1 MSDLSARLG
10 NLSREE
16 RAALVKLL
24 KKKKEGSA
32 PPPPPR
38 EERRELPLSFAQQRL
53 WFLDR
58 LAPGNPVY
66 NVAGFLRLLGGLD
79 VAVLAASLSEI
90 VRRHAALRTRFEI
103 RGDGPVQII
112 EPAAPVPLPVIELSV
127 LPAPLRTGEEQR
139 IARERES
146 APFDLGRP
154 PLLHACLVRN
164 AADDH
169 LFIYVFHHI
178 ASDGWSQ
185 DVAVRE
191 VAALY
196 SAFLEGRPSPLPE
209 LPIQYADFAWQ
220 QIQTLQGDALAR
232 EVGFWRRLLA
242 GAAPLELPTDR
253 PRPAVPSFRGNK
265 FEMQL
270 PATLEAG
277 LRQLAREQRATAFMA
292 LLAPLSVLL
301 SRLAN
306 TDDVVVGTVV
316 AGRDRRDVAEL
327 IGFFVNTLVLRLDLS
342 GDPDGLALLAQT
354 RQVSLEAFDHQA
366 LPFEKLVDELGLPR
380 DPYRPPLLR
389 ALFQLLA
396 RGQGGAEL
404 PGLRLEHYRL
414 PAETA
419 KFDLVVNAGDMG
431 DQLFLEW
438 RYDADLFD
446 VSTIARWA
454 GLFEVLVA
462 GWLEDPAR
470 RVSELPLLTEPER
483 LQLLTGWSPEPITAD
498 RGRRALPDLFEAQ
511 VDRTPDAPAVSP
523 ADAEDV
529 SLTYREL
536 DERAN
541 QLARWLVKAGVV
553 SGDRVA
559 LCLDRSPDLVVS
571 LLGVLKTG
579 AAYVPLDPSS
589 PRERLAFALEDSR
602 PRVVLTT
609 ELLAPDVPAGAAR
622 TIFLDRETEAIAA
635 RGRERLGLPLDPE
648 LPAYVIYTS
657 GSTGRPK
664 GVIVPHGAVSRL
676 FSATERWFGFSSEDV
691 WTLFHSYAFDFSVWE
706 IWGAL
711 LYGGRLVVVPW
722 QVSREPAAFAELL
735 QRERVTVLNQT
746 PSAFRQLMW
755 AEPHPPTPSPIAPPP
770 TGRGGATTQS
780 FPPLPVEGGA
790 MGEGGQGG
798 EVGRRET
805 LRYVIFG
812 GEALD
817 PTALEPWFAR
827 HGDEQPRLVNMY
839 GITETT
845 VHVTYRP
852 MAQADAAR
860 PASLIGQPIPDMT
873 LHVLDRHLQLQPVGV
888 PGEICV
894 GGEGLAQGY
903 LGRPDLTAEC
913 FVPDPFASRP
923 GARLYRS
930 GDLARR
936 RPDGELEYLGRIDHQ
951 VKIRGFRIE
960 LGEIE
965 AAIAAH
971 PAVREAVVLARQDGA
986 APERRLVAYVTA
998 GSEGAP
1004 SFAELRDFLAGRLPD
1019 YMLPAALVILDQ
1031 LPLTGNGK
1039 VDRRALPAPEAAQA
1053 AASGHEHVPP
1063 RNAVESGLAGLFR
1076 RVLNVPAERE
1086 IGVLDNF
1093 FELGGSSISGAVLIN
1108 FLQEILGEI
1117 VHVVVIFDHPTV
1129 EALAAYVREQHAA
1142 AVARVW
1148 GVAAQGQT
1156 VEEPPP
1162 GPAEV
1167 AEMLRL
1173 VVEGRPEADVPE
1185 REEPVNPPA
1194 VFILSPPRSGS
1205 TLLRVMLSAHPRLFA
1220 PPELELLSFRTMA
1233 GRHAAFAG
1241 RDSFWLEGVTRAVME
1256 ARACDATEAER
1267 IVEAGVREGWTTRR
1281 FYRELQ
1287 GWIDGRLLVDK
1298 TPSYALDPEVL
1309 RRGERWFAEARYLHL
1324 VRHPQATNRSFEEAR
1339 LDQIFFRRPHR
1350 FSRRRLAELIWT
1362 VSHRHILDFLA
1373 ELPAERKHTVRFED
1387 LLRDPEPVLAGIC
1400 DFLGLELDPRMIDP
1414 YRGGARMTDGVHAVS
1429 RMLGDVKLAT
1439 YGKVDASVAD
1449 RWKQAGEAPL
1459 GAPARAVAAELGY
1472 EVGSRGAWEQGGTA
1486 PASFAQERLWLL
1498 EQITPGTPTYNIPAA
1513 IRLHGDLN
1521 IPALAQVVN
1530 EIARRHAALR
1540 TVFGAEGGQPVQKI
1554 QPVGPPRPLPVI
1566 DVSALAEEARMAEID
1581 RLAAGEAM
1589 RPFDLERGPLFRA
1602 SLLHAGPREHVVLY
1616 TMHHIVSDGWSMG
1629 VFSREVGALYAA
1641 FATGRPSPLP
1651 ELRLQYPDYAIRQR
1665 AQIGEAGLA
1674 RHLEWWKERLA
1685 GLEPLDIPTDR
1696 PRPVVRSGRGA
1707 DETLILRPG
1716 LAGDLTAL
1724 GRGERAT
1731 LYMILLAAFQGFLQ
1745 RFARQDDVAVG
1756 SPVAHRSTR
1765 DVEELIGFFVNTLVM
1780 RTDLSGDPTFRE
1792 ALVRVR
1798 RTALESMLHQDA
1810 PFERVV
1816 EAVQP
1821 ERQLARSP
1829 LFQVLFSLQNAGG
1842 GAADLPG
1849 LALEMVG
1856 APTATAKFDLTL
1868 LFAEWPGGIGATLE
1882 YDLDLFEPAT
1892 ASRLLRHME
1901 ILLEGAVASPD
1912 ARLSDLPLLAP
1923 AERETIL
1930 ASWNRT
1936 QVPFPRE
1943 IPIHRLVAEQAERT
1957 PEAVAL
1963 VSDAGETTYAAL
1975 VAAARRLAR
1984 RLRRLGAAPEV
1995 PVIVLAER
2003 SPALV
2008 TALLAVLESGSF
2020 FVPLDPSHPP
2030 ERLAVL
2036 AAAVGARLA
2045 VTEERFLD
2053 LLPEGMETVRL
2064 EGLDLDGGAE
2074 PLRIDS
2080 GVTAENLAYAMFTSG
2095 STGEPKGV
2103 AVTHRNVVRLVRS
2116 QSFADL
2122 RPGETFL
2129 LLAPVSFDA
2138 STLEIWGPLTNGAR
2152 LAVFPPEKPTLDEL
2166 AAFLERHGVTQL
2178 WLTAGLFHQ
2187 MVEERPDGFA
2197 PLRRLLAGG
2206 DVLSPSHVRRA
2217 LAAHPALLLINGYG
2231 PTEGTT
2237 FTACH
2242 EMTAAVPVGDTVPI
2256 GRPIANTQVHV
2267 LEPGLQPAPVGVWGE
2282 LYAGGAG
2289 VARGYFG
2296 RPELTAERFVPD
2308 PFAGFHGPLGGRLYR
2323 TGDLARRRPDGVL
2336 EFLGRGDRQ
2345 VKIRGFRIEPAE
2357 IEAALAEHP
2366 EIGEAAVLVR
2376 GEGGDKRLVAYVVM
2390 GQGASDRSEGEKA
2403 PEGDLRHW
2411 LAGRLPEPMI
2421 PSAFVVLPRLPLTPN
2436 GKVDRRELAKIAPER
2451 SADGYVAPR
2460 TPVEEVLTGLFAE
2473 VLGTERT
2480 GGRIGIHDHFFELG
2494 GHSLA
2499 ATRLVSRL
2507 RAALGVDLPL
2517 RALFEAPT
2525 VAELAARCG
2534 APTTPDT
2541 AAPAAL
2547 APAPR
2552 DPAGDPLSFSQE
2564 RLWFLERLT
2573 PGTSTYNLPSR
2584 MRLRGPLDVARLERC
2599 FAEVCRRHEVLRT
2612 RFDLRG
2618 DTPVQIVEPPS
2629 PLILPLVDLLG
2640 LPEEARRGEAARLV
2654 AEEADLPFD
2663 LQHAPLVRAILVR
2676 LGVEEHATLLNLHH
2690 IITDGWSMG
2699 ILYGEIGALYRAFTE
2714 GRPSPL
2720 AELPVQYADVARWQ
2734 RDALRG
2740 PALEA
2745 QLRYWRERLGGAPPS
2760 LDLPLDRV
2768 RPAVQTFHGA
2778 SVVSHFPPELADR
2791 LRTLANRE
2799 GGSLFMILLA
2809 GFSLLLARLSGQ
2821 EDLVVGSPVAGR
2833 SRAEMESLIGFFL
2846 NTLAL
2851 RIELAGRPT
2860 GRELVDRAKEAAL
2873 GAYAHQDV
2881 PFEKLLEE
2889 LQPER
2894 DLSRTPLFQVF
2905 LNMLNYPVG
2914 GSRLPDGLVM
2924 EPLGGSGV
2932 DSKFDLTLYA
2942 AEGDD
2947 GISLNA
2953 VYNADLFDRIRI
2965 EEMGR
2970 QLRATLEQIAANPD
2984 APVDAVSLLTPE
2996 AVALLPDPR
3005 ETLDDAWAGAVHELF
3020 AEQARLHP
3028 ERRAVSDANGEQTY
3042 GELAG
3047 AVARLAGHLRAAGLG
3062 LQEPVAIWAHRGF
3075 PTVQAVFGT
3084 LWAGGAFV
3092 LLDPAYPP
3100 ARLAETVELA
3110 SPRYWLEIAAAGAP
3124 PAEVE
3129 EVLGRLAAAGILR
3142 GRLRLPGEISA
3153 EPAEPAAVGP
3163 DDLVAIAFTSGSTGA
3178 PKGILQRHG
3187 SMSHFLPFMAERFGI
3202 VPEDRFSLLSGLSH
3216 DPFQRD
3222 LFTSLC
3228 LGASL
3233 CAPTAEEIDTP
3244 GRLAEWMAR
3253 ERITVSNLTP
3263 AMAQLLT
3270 ETGAGP
3276 SPVLPELRAAFLIGD
3291 ALTRADVERLR
3302 RLAPGVLCVNL
3313 YGSTETQRALSYHVV
3328 APEESADPR
3337 APQILPLGRG
3347 MRDAQ
3352 LLIVRRDEPRL
3363 AGIGELG
3370 EIWVR
3375 SPHLA
3380 RGYLADEALTE
3391 DRFQVNPFTAE
3402 AGDRVYRTGDLG
3414 RYRPDGAVI
3423 FAGRADQQVKIRGFR
3438 IEPAE
3443 VEAALGRQPGVREAV
3458 VLARETPGR
3467 PGDRELVAYL
3477 AGEGLDPAPLREAL
3491 RSRLPGYMV
3500 PSGFVVL
3507 DQLPVTPN
3515 GKVDRRA
3522 LMRIEPERDA
3532 SGFVAPRTPTEEALA
3547 GLWVDVLDARR
3558 TGGRVGARDHFFA
3571 LGGHSLLATRL
3582 IAVVRDV
3589 FGVELPL
3596 RIVFERPTLEEMA
3609 HALEETGGAEP
3620 VRGAARRRNLRG
3632 NLQERP
3638 LSFSQERMWLL
3649 DQIAPGNVAYNMPGA
3664 VRLRG
3669 PLDVA
3674 ALRRSV
3680 AGIVRRHDALRTTFG
3695 VAAGQPVQ
3703 RIEPFDPARAVSGM
3717 PLVDLSALPEAER
3730 RATAQALTQTA
3741 AMRPFDLSA
3750 GPLFRA
3756 LLLRLDGNEHVA
3768 LYTMHHIVGDGWSLG
3783 VFTGE
3788 MEILYRAFEAGRP
3801 SPLPPLPLQYADHA
3815 RRQRE
3820 RLEGPE
3826 MERGLAAWRRILDGV
3841 EPLELPMDRPRP
3853 VTRSW
3858 RGDVVM
3864 LRLDA
3869 ALTAELGALAR
3880 GEQATLY
3887 MALLAVTQTFLHRL
3901 SRQDDV
3907 AVGTAVANRT
3917 DPEVE
3922 GLIGFFVNSLV
3933 LRTDLSGDPP
3943 LREILRRARDTALE
3957 AFQLQEIPFERVVE
3971 AVQPERHTSRTPLFQ
3986 VMVTLHNVPHQEVAT
4001 DTGLILERV
4010 EAPRGSAKFDLTLGL
4025 LEDAVGL
4032 DGALEYDLDLFD
4044 PATAGR
4050 WVRHLLTL
4058 LEAAVRMPERRIS
4071 EIPLLTPPERDAIVH
4086 AWNRTAVPIPRDLP
4100 VHRLVE
4106 EQADRAPGAVALM
4119 TEGEELTYAEL
4130 DAAANRLAHRLR
4142 RLGAGPEVPVV
4153 VLAERSPILIVAL
4166 LAVMKSGGFFVPL
4179 DPAHPKGRL
4188 VSIIHRT
4195 EACLAVT
4202 QERFLELLPEGIESI
4217 CLDRDRDAIAA
4228 EPAGRLEGG
4237 ATSQSLLYAMFTS
4250 GSTGEPKGVAVTH
4263 GNVVR
4268 LVRGTTYADL
4278 GPGETVLILAPASF
4292 DASTF
4297 EIWGPL
4303 ANGGRIAVFP
4313 PHAPDLDELAAF
4325 LERRGVTQVFLTTA
4339 LFHQMAE
4346 RRPEAFKPLR
4356 RLLTGGEVVS
4366 PALARRVIETLP
4378 GLRLSEVYGPTEST
4392 TFATA
4397 WPLTLEEARRPS
4409 LAIGLPIANTTAHVL
4424 EPGLEPAP
4432 VGVWGELC
4440 IGGEGLARGY
4450 LGRPDLTA
4458 ERFVPDP
4465 FAEGRLYRT
4474 GDLARRRP
4482 DGALEFLG
4490 RADRQVKIRGF
4501 RIEPAEVEAA
4511 LAAHPEVTEAA
4522 VLVRGEGTEKRLVAY
4537 VAGVAPDAGPELR
4550 RWVAGRL
4557 PEPMVLAA
4565 VVILDRLP
4573 LTPNGKADRR
4583 ALSRIAPE
4591 RIEGKD
4597 HVAPRTPV
4605 EETLAGLFV
4614 EILGTERTGGRV
4626 SVHDS
4631 FFELGG
4637 HSLLATRLMAAV
4649 RDAFQVELPLRAL
4662 FEQPTIEGLAA
4673 AVAVAEKADGAVDAP
4688 VIRIPREPGV
4698 NRFPVS
4704 FSQLREWILDRL
4716 EPGNPAYN
4724 IPNYLRIGGPLSVPV
4739 LTEALNLLVQR
4750 HEVFRTAFVAGE
4762 EEPFQIVI
4770 PEIRLQVPVIDLSAL
4785 PDAPREAEL
4794 ARRVRHHAGTGFD
4807 LSTAPLLRAR
4817 IVRLGIDEH
4826 ALLMTVHHIISD
4838 GWSMGILNQELA
4850 ALYEAT
4856 AAGAPSPLPP
4866 LPVQYADYAV
4876 WLRRRLDPET
4886 LERQAVYWKERLT
4899 GAPPLLELPTDRPRP
4914 PVRSSRGTKVPFFLP
4929 QPLAGRLEEL
4939 ALRQGATLFM
4949 VILAGYQSLLACW
4962 SGQDDVVVGT
4972 YSGNRPRRELEG
4984 LIGFFINTLVLRT
4997 DLSGDPSFAE
5007 LLGRVR
5013 ETTLGAYAHRD
5024 VPFEKL
5030 LETLQLPR
5038 DPSRTPLF
5046 QALLVLHNFPA
5057 AQADLSTG
5065 VRLSGLPV
5073 AAEKS
5078 DYDLSLWL
5086 GEGPEGVGGTLEYST
5101 DLFDEATALRFTA
5114 QLRTLLEA
5122 AVAEPER
5129 NVWTL
5134 PLIAEEE
5141 QARQLAAWSQGPAV
5155 PEGSPLLHRL
5165 VEEQAERTPNAVA
5178 LEAGGVRLTYA
5189 ELVEQARRQ
5198 ARLLRNQGIGAGSIV
5213 ALAAERTPELIVNML
5228 AVLQAGAAYLP
5239 IDPAYPQERRE
5250 FMVGDS
5256 GAVVAESSKDLKDI
5270 KDPKDESSLSF
5281 RSFDFPEAPAY
5292 LIYTSGSTG
5301 RPKGVVVPHRAIAS
5315 FVRAAR
5321 ATYDLAPGDRV
5332 LQFASIS
5339 FDTSAEEIWPA
5350 LASGATLVLRP
5361 DDMAASIPHFLREL
5375 ERLGITCLD
5384 LPTAFWHEMV
5394 AGMEAEDLALPRDL
5408 RLVILGGEEALAD
5421 RFALW
5426 RRRVGPAV
5434 RLVNTYGP
5442 TETTIVATRRELSS
5456 LAPGATV
5463 PIGRPIPG
5471 ARAYVLDRF
5480 FVPVPPGVRGE
5491 LWIGGAGVA
5500 RGYLGRPDL
5509 TAERFSPD
5517 PFASEPGARLYRTGD
5532 LAVLRPDG
5540 DLVFAGRADR
5550 QLKIRGYRIEPG
5562 EIEAALRLHPALH
5575 DAVVDVRGPRDAQ
5588 RLIAWI
5594 VPSEG
5599 IEAPEASDLRAFLRE
5614 RLPEPLLPAAFVP
5627 LPALPLTPSGKVDR
5641 RALPEPAEARPDGF
5655 EGVAFA
5661 EPQSA
5666 LERTIAE
5673 IYRDLLR
5680 VSRIGLHDNFF
5691 DLGGHSLLI
5700 VRAHQ
5705 KLKEALGKEIPVLD
5719 LFRFPTVAAL
5729 ARHLGGEETGNLQ
5742 KVQGLADQQRAA
5754 QQRQKAAMERLRRPG
5769 RR

>member
-1 MSDLSARLG
+1 MSDVSARLG

-32 PPPPPR
+32 PSPPPR

-58 LAPGNPVY
+58 LVPGNPVY
-66 NVAGFLRLLGGLD
+66 NVAGFLRLLGELD
-79 VAVLAASLSEI
+79 VAVLAASVSEI
-90 VRRHAALRTRFEI
+90 VRRHEALRTRFEI

-112 EPAAPVPLPVIELSV
+112 EPAAPVPLPVIDLSA
-127 LPAPLRTGEEQR
+127 LAAPLRAGEEQR

-154 PLLHACLVRN
+154 PLLHTCLVRN
-164 AADDH
+164 GIDEH
-169 LFIYVFHHI
+169 LFVFVFHHI

-185 DVAVRE
+185 DVAIRE

-196 SAFLEGRPSPLPE
+196 PAFLEGRPSPLPE

-220 QIQTLQGDALAR
+220 QIQTLRGDALAR

-265 FEMQL
+265 YEMQL
-270 PATLEAG
+270 PAALETG

-292 LLAPLSVLL
+292 LLAPLSTLF

-354 RQVSLEAFDHQA
+354 RQVALEAFDHQA

-389 ALFQLLA
+389 ALFQLLT
-396 RGQGGAEL
+396 RGQGAAEL
-404 PGLRLEHYRL
+404 PGLRLEHYEL

-419 KFDLVVNAGDMG
+419 KFDLVVNAGDML
-431 DQLFLEW
+431 DELWLEW

-446 VSTIARWA
+446 ASTIARWA

-483 LQLLTGWSPEPITAD
+483 LQLLTGWSPEPVTAD
-498 RGRRALPDLFEAQ
+498 RGRRAVAELFEAQ
-511 VDRTPDAPAVSP
+511 VDRTPDAPAVSA
-523 ADAEDV
+523 ADGEDV

-536 DERAN
+536 DKRAN

-553 SGDRVA
+553 PGDRVA

-609 ELLAPDVPAGAAR
+609 ELLAPDLPEGIAR
-622 TIFLDRETEAIAA
+622 TVFLDREAEAIAA
-635 RGRERLGLPLDPE
+635 LRGERLGLPLDPE

-664 GVIVPHGAVSRL
+664 GVIVPHGSVSRL
-676 FSATERWFGFSSEDV
+676 FSATARWFGFSSDDV

-770 TGRGGATTQS
+770 AGRGGATTQS
-780 FPPLPVEGGA
+780 FPPLPVEGWA

-798 EVGRRET
+798 EVGRGEA

-817 PTALEPWFAR
+817 PTALEPWFTR
-827 HGDEQPRLVNMY
+827 HGDERPRLVNMY

-852 MAQADAAR
+852 LAREDAAR
-860 PASLIGQPIPDMT
+860 PASLIGQPIPDLT
-873 LHVLDRHLQLQPVGV
+873 LHALDRHLQLQPVGV

-903 LGRPDLTAEC
+903 LGRPDLTAAR
-913 FVPDPFASRP
+913 FVPDPFADRP

-971 PAVREAVVLARQDGA
+971 PAVREAVVLARQDSA
-986 APERRLVAYVTA
+986 AERRLVAYVTA
-998 GSEGAP
+998 EPEKAP
-1004 SFAELRDFLAGRLPD
+1004 SFVELREFLAGRLPD

-1039 VDRRALPAPEAAQA
+1039 VDRRALPSPEAAPA
-1053 AASGHEHVPP
+1053 AASGREHVPP
-1063 RNAVESGLAGLFR
+1063 RDTVESGLAGLFR

-1086 IGVLDNF
+1086 VGVLDNF
-1093 FELGGSSISGAVLIN
+1093 FELGGSSISGAVLVN
-1108 FLQEILGEI
+1108 LLQEILGEI

-1129 EALAAYVREQHAA
+1129 EALAAYVREQHAGA
-1142 AVARVW
+1142 AARVW
-1148 GVAAQGQT
+1148 DVAAQAQT

-1173 VVEGRPEADVPE
+1173 VVEGRPETDVQE
-1185 REEPVNPPA
+1185 SEEPVNPPA

-1220 PPELELLSFRTMA
+1220 PPELELLSFQTMA
-1233 GRHAAFAG
+1233 GRHAAFSG

-1256 ARACDATEAER
+1256 ARSCDAAEAER
-1267 IVEAGVREGWTTRR
+1267 LVEAGVREGWTTRR

-1309 RRGERWFAEARYLHL
+1309 RRGERWFAGARYLHL

-1387 LLRDPEPVLAGIC
+1387 LVRDPEPVLAEIC
-1400 DFLGLELDPRMIDP
+1400 GFLGLELDPRMIDP

-1429 RMLGDVKLAT
+1429 RMLGDVKLST

-1459 GAPARAVAAELGY
+1459 GGPARAVAAELGY
-1472 EVGSRGAWEQGGTA
+1472 GVGSHGAWEQGGTA

-1498 EQITPGTPTYNIPAA
+1498 EQITPGTPAYNIPAA
-1513 IRLHGDLN
+1513 IRLLGRLN
-1521 IPALAQVVN
+1521 VPALAQVVN
-1530 EIARRHAALR
+1530 EIVRRHAALR
-1540 TVFGAEGGQPVQKI
+1540 TVFGAEGGQPVQKV

-1566 DVSALAEEARMAEID
+1566 DVSALTEGTRAAEID
-1581 RLAAGEAM
+1581 RLAAWEAT
-1589 RPFDLERGPLFRA
+1589 RPFDLERGPLCRPI
-1602 SLLHAGPREHVVLY
+1602 LVHAGPREHVVLY

-1674 RHLEWWKERLA
+1674 RHLAWWKERLA
-1685 GLEPLDIPTDR
+1685 GIEPLDVPTDR
-1696 PRPVVRSGRGA
+1696 PRPAVRSGRGA

-1716 LAGDLTAL
+1716 LAGDLNAL

-1731 LYMILLAAFQGFLQ
+1731 IYMVLLATFQAFLQ
-1745 RFARQDDVAVG
+1745 RFTRQDDVAVG

-1798 RTALESMLHQDA
+1798 RTALDSMLHQDA

-1842 GAADLPG
+1842 DAAELPG
-1849 LALEMVG
+1849 LTLELVK

-1901 ILLEGAVASPD
+1901 TLLEGAVAAPD

-1923 AERETIL
+1923 AERETLL
-1930 ASWNRT
+1930 AAWNRT

-1943 IPIHRLVAEQAERT
+1943 VPIHRLVAEQAERT

-1963 VSDAGETTYAAL
+1963 VSAAGETTYAAL

-1984 RLRRLGAAPEV
+1984 RLRRLGAGPEV
-1995 PVIVLAER
+1995 PVIVLGER

-2008 TALLAVLESGSF
+2008 TALLAVLESGGF
-2020 FVPLDPSHPP
+2020 FVPLDPSHPR
-2030 ERLAVL
+2030 ERLAAL

-2045 VTEERFLD
+2045 ITEERFLD

-2064 EGLDLDGGAE
+2064 DGLERDGGAD

-2080 GVTAENLAYAMFTSG
+2080 GVTAENLAYVMFTSG

-2103 AVTHRNVVRLVRS
+2103 AVTHRNVARLVRN
-2116 QSFADL
+2116 QEYADL

-2129 LLAPVSFDA
+2129 LFAPVSFDA
-2138 STLEIWGPLTNGAR
+2138 STLEIWGPLANGAR
-2152 LAVFPPEKPTLDEL
+2152 LAVFPPEQPTLDEL
-2166 AAFLERHGVTQL
+2166 AAFLKRHGVTQL

-2217 LAAHPALLLINGYG
+2217 LAAHPDLLLVNGYG

-2237 FTACH
+2237 FTTCH
-2242 EMTAAVPVGDTVPI
+2242 VLTAAEPFGDRDSVPI

-2267 LEPGLQPAPVGVWGE
+2267 LEPGLHPAPVGVWGE

-2308 PFAGFHGPLGGRLYR
+2308 PFAGFHEPLGGRLYR
-2323 TGDLARRRPDGVL
+2323 TGDLARRRPDGIL

-2366 EIGEAAVLVR
+2366 DIREAAVLVR
-2376 GEGGDKRLVAYVVM
+2376 GEGGEKRLVAYVVM
-2390 GQGASDRSEGEKA
+2390 GQRASDRSDGSDRSDRSGEGE
-2403 PEGDLRHW
+2403 DLRHW

-2421 PSAFVVLPRLPLTPN
+2421 PSAFVALPRLPLTPN
-2436 GKVDRRELAKIAPER
+2436 GKVDRRRLSQITAKIAPER
-2451 SADGYVAPR
+2451 SEDNYVAPR
-2460 TPVEEVLTGLFAE
+2460 TPVEEVLAGLFAE

-2507 RAALGVDLPL
+2507 RAALGVELPL

-2525 VAELAARCG
+2525 VAGLAARCG
-2534 APTTPDT
+2534 APSANPT
-2541 AAPAAL
+2541 AQDAL
-2547 APAPR
+2547 ATAPR

-2584 MRLRGPLDVARLERC
+2584 MRLRGPLDIARLERS

-2618 DTPVQIVEPPS
+2618 DTPVQIVEPPA
-2629 PLILPLVDLLG
+2629 PLVLPLVDLTS
-2640 LPEEARRGEAARLV
+2640 LPEEARHGEAARLV

-2663 LQHAPLVRAILVR
+2663 LGRAPLMRAILVR
-2676 LGVEEHATLLNLHH
+2676 LGAEEHATLLNLHH

-2720 AELPVQYADVARWQ
+2720 PELPVQYADVARWQ
-2734 RDALRG
+2734 RDALHG

-2745 QLRYWRERLGGAPPS
+2745 QLGYWRESLGGAPPS

-2778 SVVSHFPPELADR
+2778 SVFSHFPPELADR

-2833 SRAEMESLIGFFL
+2833 SRPEMESLIGFFL

-2851 RIELAGRPT
+2851 RVEVSGGLTGRNLT
-2860 GRELVDRAKEAAL
+2860 GRELIDRAKEAAL

-2905 LNMLNYPVG
+2905 LNMLNYPAG
-2914 GSRLPDGLVM
+2914 GSRMPDGLVM

-2942 AEGDD
+2942 AEGED

-2953 VYNADLFDRIRI
+2953 VYNADLFDRVRI
-2965 EEMGR
+2965 EEMSR
-2970 QLRATLEQIAANPD
+2970 QLQRVLEQIAAPPD

-2996 AVALLPDPR
+2996 AVALLPDPLER
-3005 ETLDDAWAGAVHELF
+3005 LSDAWTGAVHELF
-3020 AEQARLHP
+3020 AEQVRLHP
-3028 ERRAVSDANGEQTY
+3028 ERRAVSDADGEQTY
-3042 GELAG
+3042 GELAD
-3047 AVARLAGHLRAAGLG
+3047 AVARLAGHLRAGGLQP
-3062 LQEPVAIWAHRGF
+3062 QEPVGIWAHRGT
-3075 PTVQAVFGT
+3075 PAVQAVFGT

-3129 EVLGRLAAAGILR
+3129 EVLGRLAADGTLR
-3142 GRLRLPGEISA
+3142 GRLRLPGPLSA
-3153 EPAEPAAVGP
+3153 DPVEPATVGP

-3202 VPEDRFSLLSGLSH
+3202 GPEDRFSLLSGLSH

-3253 ERITVSNLTP
+3253 EKVTVSNLTP

-3270 ETGAGP
+3270 EAGGGP
-3276 SPVLPELRAAFLIGD
+3276 VPVLTDLRAAFLIGD

-3328 APEESADPR
+3328 APEESTNPR

-3352 LLIVRRDEPRL
+3352 LLVARGDAPRL

-3380 RGYLADEALTE
+3380 RGYLADEALTA
-3391 DRFQVNPFTAE
+3391 DRFWPDPFWDPTDDPTDRSNPSDRSDASSS
-3402 AGDRVYRTGDLG
+3402 RVYRTGDLG
-3414 RYRPDGAVI
+3414 RYRPDGEVT

-3443 VEAALGRQPGVREAV
+3443 VEAALGRQAGVREAV
-3458 VLARETPGR
+3458 VLARETGR
-3467 PGDRELVAYL
+3467 PGDRELVAYV
-3477 AGEGLDPAPLREAL
+3477 AGEGLDPARLREAL

-3500 PSGFVVL
+3500 PSGFVLL
-3507 DQLPVTPN
+3507 DELPVTPN
-3515 GKVDRRA
+3515 GKMDRRA
-3522 LMRIEPERDA
+3522 LARIEPERDA
-3532 SGFVAPRTPTEEALA
+3532 AGFVAPRTPTEEALSA
-3547 GLWVDVLDARR
+3547 LWVDVLGARR
-3558 TGGRVGARDHFFA
+3558 TGGRVGVRDHFFA
-3571 LGGHSLLATRL
+3571 
-3582 IAVVRDV
+3582 
-3589 FGVELPL
+3589 
-3596 RIVFERPTLEEMA
+3596 
-3609 HALEETGGAEP
+3609 
-3620 VRGAARRRNLRG
+3620 
-3632 NLQERP
+3632 
-3638 LSFSQERMWLL
+3638 
-3649 DQIAPGNVAYNMPGA
+3649 
-3664 VRLRG
+3664 
-3669 PLDVA
+3669 
-3674 ALRRSV
+3674 
-3680 AGIVRRHDALRTTFG
+3680 
-3695 VAAGQPVQ
+3695 
-3703 RIEPFDPARAVSGM
+3703 
-3717 PLVDLSALPEAER
+3717 
-3730 RATAQALTQTA
+3730 
-3741 AMRPFDLSA
+3741 
-3750 GPLFRA
+3750 
-3756 LLLRLDGNEHVA
+3756 
-3768 LYTMHHIVGDGWSLG
+3768 
-3783 VFTGE
+3783 
-3788 MEILYRAFEAGRP
+3788 
-3801 SPLPPLPLQYADHA
+3801 
-3815 RRQRE
+3815 
-3820 RLEGPE
+3820 
-3826 MERGLAAWRRILDGV
+3826 
-3841 EPLELPMDRPRP
+3841 
-3853 VTRSW
+3853 
-3858 RGDVVM
+3858 
-3864 LRLDA
+3864 
-3869 ALTAELGALAR
+3869 
-3880 GEQATLY
+3880 
-3887 MALLAVTQTFLHRL
+3887 
-3901 SRQDDV
+3901 
-3907 AVGTAVANRT
+3907 
-3917 DPEVE
+3917 
-3922 GLIGFFVNSLV
+3922 
-3933 LRTDLSGDPP
+3933 
-3943 LREILRRARDTALE
+3943 
-3957 AFQLQEIPFERVVE
+3957 
-3971 AVQPERHTSRTPLFQ
+3971 
-3986 VMVTLHNVPHQEVAT
+3986 
-4001 DTGLILERV
+4001 
-4010 EAPRGSAKFDLTLGL
+4010 
-4025 LEDAVGL
+4025 
-4032 DGALEYDLDLFD
+4032 
-4044 PATAGR
+4044 
-4050 WVRHLLTL
+4050 
-4058 LEAAVRMPERRIS
+4058 
-4071 EIPLLTPPERDAIVH
+4071 
-4086 AWNRTAVPIPRDLP
+4086 
-4100 VHRLVE
+4100 
-4106 EQADRAPGAVALM
+4106 
-4119 TEGEELTYAEL
+4119 
-4130 DAAANRLAHRLR
+4130 
-4142 RLGAGPEVPVV
+4142 
-4153 VLAERSPILIVAL
+4153 
-4166 LAVMKSGGFFVPL
+4166 
-4179 DPAHPKGRL
+4179 
-4188 VSIIHRT
+4188 
-4195 EACLAVT
+4195 
-4202 QERFLELLPEGIESI
+4202 
-4217 CLDRDRDAIAA
+4217 
-4228 EPAGRLEGG
+4228 
-4237 ATSQSLLYAMFTS
+4237 
-4250 GSTGEPKGVAVTH
+4250 
-4263 GNVVR
+4263 
-4268 LVRGTTYADL
+4268 
-4278 GPGETVLILAPASF
+4278 
-4292 DASTF
+4292 
-4297 EIWGPL
+4297 
-4303 ANGGRIAVFP
+4303 
-4313 PHAPDLDELAAF
+4313 
-4325 LERRGVTQVFLTTA
+4325 
-4339 LFHQMAE
+4339 
-4346 RRPEAFKPLR
+4346 
-4356 RLLTGGEVVS
+4356 
-4366 PALARRVIETLP
+4366 
-4378 GLRLSEVYGPTEST
+4378 
-4392 TFATA
+4392 
-4397 WPLTLEEARRPS
+4397 
-4409 LAIGLPIANTTAHVL
+4409 
-4424 EPGLEPAP
+4424 
-4432 VGVWGELC
+4432 
-4440 IGGEGLARGY
+4440 
-4450 LGRPDLTA
+4450 
-4458 ERFVPDP
+4458 
-4465 FAEGRLYRT
+4465 
-4474 GDLARRRP
+4474 
-4482 DGALEFLG
+4482 
-4490 RADRQVKIRGF
+4490 
-4501 RIEPAEVEAA
+4501 
-4511 LAAHPEVTEAA
+4511 
-4522 VLVRGEGTEKRLVAY
+4522 
-4537 VAGVAPDAGPELR
+4537 
-4550 RWVAGRL
+4550 
-4557 PEPMVLAA
+4557 
-4565 VVILDRLP
+4565 
-4573 LTPNGKADRR
+4573 
-4583 ALSRIAPE
+4583 
-4591 RIEGKD
+4591 
-4597 HVAPRTPV
+4597 
-4605 EETLAGLFV
+4605 
-4614 EILGTERTGGRV
+4614 
-4626 SVHDS
+4626 
-4631 FFELGG
+4631 LGG

-4649 RDAFQVELPLRAL
+4649 RDAFGVELPLRVL

-4673 AVAVAEKADGAVDAP
+4673 AVESAEKSGVAVDAP
-4688 VIRIPREPGV
+4688 VVRIPREPGV

-4724 IPNYLRIGGPLSVPV
+4724 IPNYLRIGGPLSIPV
-4739 LTEALNLLVQR
+4739 LTEALNRLVER
-4750 HEVFRTAFVAGE
+4750 HEVFRTAFIAGE
-4762 EEPFQIVI
+4762 EEPLQIVV
-4770 PEIRLQVPVIDLSAL
+4770 PEVRLQVPVLDLSAL
-4785 PDAPREAEL
+4785 PGEAREAEL
-4794 ARRVRHHAGTGFD
+4794 TRCVRHHAATGFD
-4807 LSTAPLLRAR
+4807 LATAPLLRAR
-4817 IVRLGIDEH
+4817 IVRLGADEH

-4850 ALYEAT
+4850 ALYEAS

-4929 QPLAGRLEEL
+4929 QPLAGQLEEL
-4939 ALRQGATLFM
+4939 ALRHGATLFM
-4949 VILAGYQSLLACW
+4949 VILAGYQSLLARW

-5013 ETTLGAYAHRD
+5013 ETTLEAYAHRD

-5046 QALLVLHNFPA
+5046 QALLVLHNFPT

-5073 AAEKS
+5073 GAEKS

-5086 GEGPEGVGGTLEYST
+5086 GEGLEGVGGSLEYST

-5129 NVWTL
+5129 NVWML
-5134 PLIAEEE
+5134 PLITEEE
-5141 QARQLAAWSQGPAV
+5141 QERQLEAWSCGPTV

-5165 VEEQAERTPNAVA
+5165 VEEQAERTQNAVA

-5198 ARLLRNQGIGAGSIV
+5198 ARLLRDQGIGEGSIV
-5213 ALAAERTPELIVNML
+5213 ALAAERTPELIVRML

-5250 FMVGDS
+5250 FMVADS
-5256 GAVVAESSKDLKDI
+5256 GAVVVEGSKDLKDI
-5270 KDPKDESSLSF
+5270 KDPKDESS
-5281 RSFDFPEAPAY
+5281 PEAPAY

-5394 AGMEAEDLALPRDL
+5394 AGMEAEDLALPHGL

-5426 RRRVGPAV
+5426 HRRVGPAV

-5442 TETTIVATRRELSS
+5442 TETTIVATRRELSG
-5456 LAPGATV
+5456 LAPGAAV

-5480 FVPVPPGVRGE
+5480 LEPVPPGVRGE
-5491 LWIGGAGVA
+5491 LWIGGSGMAH
-5500 RGYLGRPDL
+5500 GYLGRPDL
-5509 TAERFSPD
+5509 TAERFRPD
-5517 PFASEPGARLYRTGD
+5517 PFVDATDHPTDRSDRSDHLGARLYRTGD

-5575 DAVVDVRGPRDAQ
+5575 DAVVDVRGPRDGQ

-5594 VPSEG
+5594 VPAEG
-5599 IEAPEASDLRAFLRE
+5599 IEAPGASDLRAFLRE

-5627 LPALPLTPSGKVDR
+5627 LPALPVTPSGKVHR
-5641 RALPEPAEARPDGF
+5641 RALLEPAEALPDN
-5655 EGVAFA
+5655 VAYA

-5673 IYRDLLR
+5673 IYRELLR

-5769 RR
+5769 RRG